1 MMTKEHIRAELGV
14 SAATIANWVRVGL
27 VPDYPDGVGYCPN
40 TYDNILK
47 HIKSTKKLQSR
58 VNRTFNQDI
67 QIVTGSL
74 SYTESKL
81 RVEWLASL
89 LERYEL
95 DVPALM
101 FTLSLKALS
110 ENDLIKYDWD
120 SGSFE
125 SENPE
130 FSAFLN
136 AWGDE
141 FDAEKT
147 RQLYRDLSGLK
158 IPEKEPDFM
167 GVVYE
172 SMRTLGEKSRLG
184 AFFTP
189 SFLVED
195 LSIPSKATV
204 LDPCSGT
211 GTILLHVLSKEHA
224 PALITLRDIDALAIK
239 IAKVN
244 FALYFNRVD
253 ELVQTALI
261 DILQPQPEEHFDYIV
276 TNPPWGARL
285 DRKIKRQLLQEY
297 PELNTGESFSI
308 ALYNG
313 LKKLSNKGKLIYIL
327 PESLLYV
334 DTHSQIRQL
343 IFGGDYKVHLTHF
356 GNAFKGV
363 MSKVIR
369 LEIALGAQELTV
381 TRGKENYRISQ
392 TLLLENNF
400 RPPAIENGTEL
411 AVVEKILSC
420 RHFTLAGKCTFGLGI
435 VTGNNK
441 EHLHSPAKENSE
453 PIYTGK
459 ELEPFQFKD
468 PTNFI
473 NFDPSK
479 LQQVAKLE
487 LYRQPKICY
496 RFISDKIVVAVDFK
510 KSLVLNSINFFVPDK
525 EFSLKALCALLNAPI
540 ITFLY
545 RRLFNST
552 KVLRSHL
559 ESLPIPDNF
568 FDYEPGF
575 KVLYN
580 KAVKGEPYLDELHEH
595 TCRMYGLN
603 ASETTIIKTYF
614 SSYFYF

>member
-1 MMTKEHIRAELGV
+1 MMTKEHIRAALGV
-14 SAATIANWVRVGL
+14 SAATIANWVKTGL
-27 VPDYPDGVGYCPN
+27 MPDYPDGRGYSAN
-40 TYDNILK
+40 TYQNIME
-47 HIKSTKKLQSR
+47 HIKSTNKLQSR

-67 QIVTGSL
+67 QIVSGSL

-81 RVEWLASL
+81 LVEWLASL
-89 LERYEL
+89 VERHEL

-110 ENDLIKYDWD
+110 EQGLVSYDWD
-120 SGSFE
+120 SGKFE
-125 SENPE
+125 SGNPI
-130 FSAFLN
+130 FSAFLKEW
-136 AWGDE
+136 ADD
-141 FDAEKT
+141 FVADKI
-147 RQLYRDLSGLK
+147 RSLYRDLSGLK

-189 SFLVED
+189 SFLVAD
-195 LSIPSKATV
+195 LGIPTDATV

-211 GTILLHVLSKEHA
+211 GTILLHVLSKEHL
-224 PALITLRDIDALAIK
+224 PSLITLRDIDALAMK
-239 IAKVN
+239 IARVN

-253 ELVQTALI
+253 ELVHTELI
-261 DILQPQPEEHFDYIV
+261 DILQTQSEESFDYIV

-285 DRKIKRQLLQEY
+285 EHKTKRQLLQEY

-313 LKKLSNKGKLIYIL
+313 LKKLSEHGKLVYIL

-343 IFGGDYKVHLTHF
+343 LFGGDYKVHLTHF

-369 LEIALGAQELTV
+369 LEVMQGAQELTV
-381 TRGKENYRISQ
+381 SRNKEDYRISLE
-392 TLLLENNF
+392 LLLENNF
-400 RPPAIENGTEL
+400 RPPAVENAAEL

-441 EHLHSPAKENSE
+441 EHLSPIATTDSE

-459 ELEPFQFKD
+459 ELEPFQF
-468 PTNFI
+468 NEASNYI
-473 NFDPSK
+473 QFDPSK

-510 KSLVLNSINFFVPDK
+510 KSLVLNSLNFFIPEK
-525 EFSLKALCALLNAPI
+525 SFSLKSLCALLNAPI

-559 ESLPIPDNF
+559 ESLPIPENF
-568 FDYEPGF
+568 FEYEPEL
-575 KVLYN
+575 KVIYN
-580 KAVKGEPYLDELHEH
+580 KAVKGEAYIDALHEL

-603 ASETTIIKTYF
+603 ASETTIIKTAVKPL
-614 SSYFYF
+614 